1 MLDLGWSE
9 LFLIGVV
16 ALVVIGPKDLPK
28 AMRGL
33 AKMMS
38 RARGLSREF
47 QDGVSEMM
55 REAELDELRRKM
67 EQARTF
73 DLAGRAKE
81 MVDPTGTLSE
91 HFDPAEF
98 ELGRKPANPKAPP
111 VNAEPVNAEPVNAE
125 PVNAEL
131 GAPPPAAGTTPAAP
145 ALNKAPPQSP
155 PPSG

>member
-1 MLDLGWSE
+1 MLDLSWSE
-9 LFLIGVV
+9 LLLIGVV

-33 AKMMS
+33 AKMM
-38 RARGLSREF
+38 RRVRGLTREF

-81 MVDPTGTLSE
+81 MVDPNGALSE

-98 ELGRKPANPKAPP
+98 DFSRKSPPPQAAPLANAGPGVAVPAPP
-111 VNAEPVNAEPVNAE
+111 TAVADTPRAQQP
-125 PVNAEL
+125 
-131 GAPPPAAGTTPAAP
+131 PPPA
-145 ALNKAPPQSP
+145 
-155 PPSG
+155 SG

>member
-33 AKMMS
+33 AKVMG
-38 RARGLSREF
+38 RVRGLSREF
-47 QDGVSEMM
+47 RDGVSEMM

-67 EQARTF
+67 QQARNF
-73 DLAGRAKE
+73 DLAARAKE

-91 HFDPAEF
+91 NFDPAEF
-98 ELGRKPANPKAPP
+98 DLSRKS
-111 VNAEPVNAEPVNAE
+111 
-125 PVNAEL
+125 
-131 GAPPPAAGTTPAAP
+131 PPPQAPSAAAVAGAAVPAAAAAADTP
-145 ALNKAPPQSP
+145 RPQQPSP

>member
-33 AKMMS
+33 AKIMS

-47 QDGVSEMM
+47 QDGMSEMM

-98 ELGRKPANPKAPP
+98 DLGRKPANSK
-111 VNAEPVNAEPVNAE
+111 AEPVK
-125 PVNAEL
+125 AEL
-131 GAPPPAAGTTPAAP
+131 GAPPPAAGTAPAAP